1 MKSNQD
7 CAVFQDLYELYV
19 DCELE
24 PETMEWMREHEMGC
38 QHCLNENQTK
48 IENVTFLEDFEKIK
62 TIRILTVLLYGSF
75 AVLSLWMSV
84 WYFW

>member
-19 DCELE
+19 DYELE